1 MQSEPLSTNIPSDR
15 FADQGVQPIDPA
27 NLDVLNE
34 LMQREPIF
42 HRPELGTMRQDFE
55 NMTVETF
62 WEVGASG
69 RRYSRKYVMDTLE
82 LRHSQPHEDPWETRD
97 FHCLEIALD
106 NYLITYTLIQGERV
120 TRRFSKGDAPRTTI
134 WQRCGADWKI
144 VYHQGTVVENG

>member
-1 MQSEPLSTNIPSDR
+1 MQPESILDSIPCDR
-15 FADQGVQPIDPA
+15 FADRGVQHIDPA
-27 NLDVLNE
+27 NVDVLNE

-42 HRPELGTMRQDFE
+42 HRSELGTTRQDFE

-82 LRHSQPHEDPWETRD
+82 LRHSEAHEDIWETRD
-97 FHCLEIALD
+97 FHCLEIAPD

-120 TRRFSKGDAPRTTI
+120 TRRSTI
-134 WQRCGADWKI
+134 WRRCGAGWQI
-144 VYHQGTVVENG
+144 VYHQGTIVEAE